1 MCVQSLGQED
11 SLEEEMATNSSIFA
25 WKIPW
30 TGSLEVYNPW
40 GHRESNTTGCVH
52 IHMYNNGFSSLS
64 KNKTCRYLM
73 KIIGN
78 IILLIKVFYK
88 VKIT

>member
-11 SLEEEMATNSSIFA
+11 PLEEEMATNSSILDGKFH
-25 WKIPW
+25 
-30 TGSLEVYNPW
+30 GQRSLAVCNPW
-40 GHRESNTTGCVH
+40 GHKESNTTGCVH
-52 IHMYNNGFSSLS
+52 IHIYNNEFSNLY
-64 KNKTCRYLM
+64 KNRTCQYLM

-78 IILLIKVFYK
+78 IILLIKVSYK